1 MVYLAQVAD
10 DLSRQLEERGRL
22 RWFEEE
28 CAKLGTPAYYKELLR
43 IPDELFP
50 KLKKVK
56 SLSGPER
63 SAPQPSVHPRQ
74 LLSQSSYLFSVSSA
88 AHGICSRLIFPL
100 LTFSFLSGWL
110 QGKRVPPG
118 VVARGRSCS
127 EGQAAVLLAKGPG
140 PRRDRQAHAGLS
152 AAAA

>member
-1 MVYLAQVAD
+1 VESVYKYLCVCYIYAARSRYAEDDVVYLAQVAD

-50 KLKKVK
+50 RLKKVK

-63 SAPQPSVHPRQ
+63 SAPQPSVHPPPA
-74 LLSQSSYLFSVSSA
+74 SFSV
-88 AHGICSRLIFPL
+88 ILP
-100 LTFSFLSGWL
+100 FLCL
-110 QGKRVPPG
+110 F
-118 VVARGRSCS
+118 C
-127 EGQAAVLLAKGPG
+127 GPW
-140 PRRDRQAHAGLS
+140 HL
-152 AAAA
+152 